1 MSCSKNYLALTY
13 DDILLVPQYSEVESR
28 HQVDLK
34 NSLGFYPDLAVPIIS
49 APMDTV
55 TGVDMA
61 VKMSELGGLGI
72 IHRYNSIQDQFDM
85 VVESKKRGAEIVGA
99 AIGVT
104 GDYLER
110 AEQLVKADVD
120 VLCIDIAHAHHL
132 NMKNALKAIKSA
144 FPTMH
149 IMAGNIATL
158 EAYKDLTEWGADS
171 IKVGIG
177 NGSICSTRIQ
187 TGHGFPSVSALQE
200 CKRHAEYRKKLGLY
214 TAKIIADGGIKN
226 SGDIVKAI
234 ASGADF
240 VMLGSLLAGT
250 REAPGELI
258 TTVEG
263 SRKVYRGMA
272 SREAQNDWRG
282 KSSSPEG
289 ISTTIP
295 YKGNLEP
302 IFNDLIG
309 GIKSGFSYS
318 GAKNILEFQEKAK
331 IVQQTSAGQYES
343 WTHILSKK

>member
-1 MSCSKNYLALTY
+1 MTCNKNYLALTY
-13 DDILLVPQYSEVESR
+13 DDILLVPQYSEIQTR
-28 HQVDLK
+28 NQVDLQ
-34 NSLGFYPDLAVPIIS
+34 NSLGFHPNLSIPIIS

-61 VKMSELGGLGI
+61 VKISELGGLGI
-72 IHRYNSIQDQFDM
+72 IHRYNSIEDQFNM
-85 VVESKKRGAEIVGA
+85 VFDAKAQGANVIGA

-110 AEQLVKADVD
+110 AEQLVKAGVD
-120 VLCIDIAHAHHL
+120 VICIDIAHGHHSS
-132 NMKNALKAIKSA
+132 MRDALKAVKNA
-144 FPTMH
+144 FPTTH
-149 IMAGNIATL
+149 IMAGNIATG
-158 EAYKDLTEWGADS
+158 EAYKELCEWGADS

-200 CKRHAEYRKKLGLY
+200 CKRQAEYRKKIGFHA
-214 TAKIIADGGIKN
+214 AKIIADGGIKN

-250 REAPGELI
+250 KEAPGDLI

-282 KSSSPEG
+282 KSSAPEG

-295 YKGNLEP
+295 YKGELES
-302 IFNDLIG
+302 IFSDLVG

-318 GAKNILEFQEKAK
+318 GAKNISEFQEKAK
-331 IVQQTSAGQYES
+331 MIQQTSAGQYES
-343 WTHILSKK
+343 WTHILGKK